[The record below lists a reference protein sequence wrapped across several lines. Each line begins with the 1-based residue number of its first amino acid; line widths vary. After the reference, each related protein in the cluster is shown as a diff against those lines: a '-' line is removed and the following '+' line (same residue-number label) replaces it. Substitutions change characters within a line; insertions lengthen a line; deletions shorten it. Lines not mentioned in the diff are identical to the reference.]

1 MLDAGVSGLVPI
13 LGEAGAG
20 KTTALQ
26 HLAAV
31 LPPEAR
37 VQLQDECDLAEMSIS
52 QADRLVIYAAQRAQ
66 AETQQ
71 AAYWLAPWGDDD
83 AIEYLLAVHK
93 ERCAS
98 VMARLRREDDALCRG
113 LPELWRVVLD
123 QLARDV
129 SIPDGRS
136 AMRREVTERLAD
148 PQLRRQ
154 TSWNCLLALVFP
166 IGDEKTRFKQF
177 FVAEVRNLLRNR
189 SVQLLLAADIVAEN
203 LRGAGDASAL
213 AYRLPRELVNEVAAA
228 ASRAVFGGASKSR
241 HGGKHPSRRRNLLA
255 T

>member
-1 MLDAGVSGLVPI
+1 MIQPQRAPVRPRIVCPASGEALPLEDEVRRLLDAGVSGLVPI

-71 AAYWLAPWGDDD
+71 AAYWLGPSGADD
-83 AIEYLLAVHK
+83 AIQYQLAVPK

-98 VMARLRREDDALCRG
+98 RMALARL
-113 LPELWRVVLD
+113 
-123 QLARDV
+123 
-129 SIPDGRS
+129 
-136 AMRREVTERLAD
+136 
-148 PQLRRQ
+148 
-154 TSWNCLLALVFP
+154 
-166 IGDEKTRFKQF
+166 
-177 FVAEVRNLLRNR
+177 
-189 SVQLLLAADIVAEN
+189 
-203 LRGAGDASAL
+203 
-213 AYRLPRELVNEVAAA
+213 
-228 ASRAVFGGASKSR
+228 
-241 HGGKHPSRRRNLLA
+241 
-255 T
+255 